1 MFFLYVYC
9 EHRDLHVLTHSFPT
23 LRSSDLLATRW
34 RGHDDVVD
42 RLPARDRGRI
52 AAEALEQ
59 PQGAGGETVA
69 AELVAGARG
78 LVPDADAPPGAPQR
92 DRPRRPRPS
101 PTDDGDAAG
110 VRRRV
115 PHQIPTPGTSVPR
128 PESSS
133 AWPSGT
139 LRVRGVGTTL
149 QLPDWLS
156 LRSVCSAVAW
166 GDEYSGTVRLVS
178 V

>member
-52 AAEALEQ
+52 EAEALEQ

-69 AELVAGARG
+69 ADLVAGERG
-78 LVPDADAPPGAPQR
+78 LVHDGDAPPGARQR
-92 DRPRRPRPS
+92 HRRSRPRRS
-101 PTDDGDAAG
+101 TTDDGADAGA
-110 VRRRV
+110 RRR
-115 PHQIPTPGTSVPR
+115 PQQKSP
-128 PESSS
+128 
-133 AWPSGT
+133 APSRYAAREGSGA
-139 LRVRGVGTTL
+139 R
-149 QLPDWLS
+149 
-156 LRSVCSAVAW
+156 A
-166 GDEYSGTVRLVS
+166 DERLGGEEGG
-178 V
+178 

>member
-52 AAEALEQ
+52 EAEALEQ

-69 AELVAGARG
+69 ADLVAGERG
-78 LVPDADAPPGAPQR
+78 LVR
-92 DRPRRPRPS
+92 S
-101 PTDDGDAAG
+101 EE
-110 VRRRV
+110 
-115 PHQIPTPGTSVPR
+115 HTS
-128 PESSS
+128 E
-133 AWPSGT
+133 
-139 LRVRGVGTTL
+139 L
-149 QLPDWLS
+149 QS
-156 LRSVCSAVAW
+156 LMRISYAVFCLKKKKAKQTVC
-166 GDEYSGTVRLVS
+166 
-178 V
+178 